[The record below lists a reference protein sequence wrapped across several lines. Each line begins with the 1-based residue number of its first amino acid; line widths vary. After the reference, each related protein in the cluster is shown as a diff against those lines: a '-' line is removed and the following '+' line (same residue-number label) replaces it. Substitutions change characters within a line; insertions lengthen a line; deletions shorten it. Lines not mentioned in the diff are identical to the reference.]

1 MAKEIPT
8 HLDLLGNPISVGNC
22 VAFPYSNSLRIG
34 IITKLNPKMVQV
46 KRVGSKRPGIRY
58 NKYPT
63 YMVVLNSQDVT
74 MYLLKAGE
82 R

>member
-1 MAKEIPT
+1 MAKEIPV

-34 IITKLNPKMVQV
+34 LVTKINPKMIQV
-46 KRVGSKRPGIRY
+46 KRVGKTRGDVKY

-63 YMVVLNSQDVT
+63 DLAVLNSQDVT

>member
-1 MAKEIPT
+1 MTKEIPV

-22 VAFPYSNSLRIG
+22 VAFPHMNSLRIG
-34 IITKLNPKMVQV
+34 IVTKINPKMVQV
-46 KRVGSKRPGIRY
+46 KRVGKMLVDRKY

-63 YMVVLNSQDVT
+63 DMVVLNSQDVT

>member
-1 MAKEIPT
+1 MAKEIPQ
-8 HLDLLGNPISVGNC
+8 HSDILGNPIVVGDC
-22 VAFPYSNSLRIG
+22 VTFPYNSSLRIG
-34 IITKLNPKMVQV
+34 IVTKLNPKMVQV
-46 KRVGSKRPGIRY
+46 KRVGSKRPGITY

-63 YMVVLNSQDVT
+63 DIAVLNSQDVT

>member
-1 MAKEIPT
+1 MAKEIPV
-8 HLDLLGNPISVGNC
+8 HLDLLGNPISLGNC
-22 VAFPYSNSLRIG
+22 VAFPYTNSLRIG
-34 IITKLNPKMVQV
+34 IVTKLNPKMVQV
-46 KRVGSKRPGIRY
+46 KRVGAKRADTKY

-63 YMVVLNSQDVT
+63 DMVVLNSQDVT